1 MSKEKLKH
9 LGTIPLETDRLLLRP
24 FKRGDTDAMFKN
36 WASDPEVTKYLT
48 WPHYTSRYEVQ
59 LKIDEWVSNYTK
71 PDFYQWAI
79 LEKGSDDVIGTI
91 SVVDKNDLVRL
102 AHIGYCIGRAFQ
114 GKGYMTEAFKRLI
127 EFLFEDVGYN
137 RIESRYDPN
146 NPASGRVMQKAGL
159 KFEGTMRQADWN
171 NQGVCD
177 TNMYAILKSDL
188 AR

>member
-1 MSKEKLKH
+1 MSKEKLNH

-48 WPHYTSRYEVQ
+48 WPHYTSRDEVQ
-59 LKIDEWVSNYTK
+59 LKIDEWVSNYAK

-79 LEKGSDDVIGTI
+79 VEKGSDDVIGTI
-91 SVVDKNDLVRL
+91 SVVSKNDLVHL

-114 GKGYMTEAFKRLI
+114 GKGYMTEALTRLI
-127 EFLFEDVGYN
+127 DFFFDDVGYN
-137 RIESRYDPN
+137 RIEARHDPN
-146 NPASGRVMQKAGL
+146 NAASGRVMQKAGL
-159 KFEGTMRQADWN
+159 TFEGTMRQADWN

-177 TNMYAILKSDL
+177 TSMYAILRSDRQ
-188 AR
+188 A